1 LGNLRSVLDELR
13 SEDLPGL
20 SDAQLEEDFA
30 VLQRAAEVFECER
43 LRRLAELDR
52 RRPFQRDG
60 YLSTTS
66 WLANRFGVSGGRAA
80 DQVRLAR
87 ALMEMPETRQA
98 LADGEISC
106 SAVRVLASAHETNP
120 EAFAVHESM
129 LLDAARSLSVRQLQQ
144 AVAYWQQAA
153 DSRWGLEE
161 TEWMW
166 EQRRLHVS
174 AILGGMVRVDGDL
187 DPETGETLVTA
198 LRAVQDADAR
208 ASDPADRR
216 TPAQRRADALGEVC
230 RQWLDSGS
238 RPRVAGERP
247 HVTVT
252 VDLETLRGQAGALT
266 EFDHVGPIHPETARQ
281 WACDASISRV
291 ITKGESEPLDVGR
304 RTAVVPGSL
313 RRAVVIRD
321 RGCRFPGCDRPHA
334 WCDAHH
340 IRHWVDGG
348 ATALGNLVLL
358 CRPHHRLV
366 HRGGFRV
373 KNADGEARFFRPDDT
388 PLEGRAPP
396 EPRLR
401 R

>member
-1 LGNLRSVLDELR
+1 M
-13 SEDLPGL
+13 
-20 SDAQLEEDFA
+20 
-30 VLQRAAEVFECER
+30 
-43 LRRLAELDR
+43 
-52 RRPFQRDG
+52 
-60 YLSTTS
+60 
-66 WLANRFGVSGGRAA
+66 W
-80 DQVRLAR
+80 AR
-87 ALMEMPETRQA
+87 
-98 LADGEISC
+98 
-106 SAVRVLASAHETNP
+106 
-120 EAFAVHESM
+120 
-129 LLDAARSLSVRQLQQ
+129 
-144 AVAYWQQAA
+144 
-153 DSRWGLEE
+153 
-161 TEWMW
+161 
-166 EQRRLHVS
+166 RRLHVS
-174 AILGGMVRVDGDL
+174 ATLGGMVRVDGDL
-187 DPETGETLVTA
+187 DPETGETVVTA

-252 VDLETLRGQAGALT
+252 VDLETLRGRAGALS
-266 EFDHVGPIHPETARQ
+266 EFDHVGPAHPEVARQ

-304 RTAVVPGSL
+304 RTAVVPGSI

-321 RGCRFPGCDRPHA
+321 RVCRFPGCDRPHA

-340 IRHWVDGG
+340 VRHWADGG

-373 KNADGEARFFRPDDT
+373 TNADGELRFWRPDGT

-396 EPRLR
+396 
-401 R
+401 